1 MTEEERRRIEA
12 EQYSRARTENR
23 IQNLESA
30 LKDLSKQVVWG
41 VRAVWGGIAY
51 LAFRLIEF
59 VLNGGSLK

>member
-1 MTEEERRRIEA
+1 MTEEERRRIEE
-12 EQYSRARTENR
+12 EQYGRARTENR

-30 LKDLSKQVVWG
+30 LEALSKQVVWG

-59 VLNGGSLK
+59 VLNGGSIK